1 MCHRKWD
8 LIGIF
13 AWHGKS
19 CKTLL
24 HSVGRAQFV
33 QGTKLQCQIVAFHSL
48 VWNRKNWRCK
58 ITRHPRGCSNCHIAA
73 KFPPCYNPVSI
84 HWLGYPNHAIQ
95 ARQYKEA
102 QSLSLAWALAWVF
115 GGRAWR
121 CQNSLQIHV
130 HSLARGNDP
139 WCLAGLCE
147 QFVPSNTK
155 IYDTETSTECG
166 GHPSKIWPT
175 VVVPI
180 RPGCWDCDCTWTEWI
195 RRGRVPML

>member
-33 QGTKLQCQIVAFHSL
+33 QGTKLQCQNRRIPLFSL
-48 VWNRKNWRCK
+48 KQVELTLQDTKAPKRLYQLPHRRKISTYHAKNNN
-58 ITRHPRGCSNCHIAA
+58 GCFFVTARSV
-73 KFPPCYNPVSI
+73 FTE
-84 HWLGYPNHAIQ
+84 G
-95 ARQYKEA
+95 RQYKEA

-139 WCLAGLCE
+139 WCLVGFCE
-147 QFVPSNTK
+147 QFLPSNTK
-155 IYDTETSTECG
+155 N
-166 GHPSKIWPT
+166 
-175 VVVPI
+175 
-180 RPGCWDCDCTWTEWI
+180 
-195 RRGRVPML
+195 

>member
-33 QGTKLQCQIVAFHSL
+33 QGTKLQCQNRRIPLFSL
-48 VWNRKNWRCK
+48 KQKELTLQDTKTPKRLYRLPHRRKFSTYHAKNK
-58 ITRHPRGCSNCHIAA
+58 NGC
-73 KFPPCYNPVSI
+73 FFCYNPVSI
-84 HWLGYPNHAIQ
+84 HCLGYPNHAIQ

-115 GGRAWR
+115 GGKAWR
-121 CQNSLQIHV
+121 CQNSLQIHA
-130 HSLARGNDP
+130 HSLARGNHP
-139 WCLAGLCE
+139 WCLAGFCE

-155 IYDTETSTECG
+155 S
-166 GHPSKIWPT
+166 
-175 VVVPI
+175 
-180 RPGCWDCDCTWTEWI
+180 
-195 RRGRVPML
+195 